1 MATTSDHSSNHTH
14 LQASAMLARVAT
26 IAGLWRKRRQDRAEL
41 AWWSERDLHDAGT
54 SRAALEYE
62 LARPFWRH

>member
-1 MATTSDHSSNHTH
+1 MARSYDHSGHHTPY
-14 LQASAMLARVAT
+14 QASTLVARAAALAS
-26 IAGLWRKRRQDRAEL
+26 LWLRRRQDRAEL

-62 LARPFWRH
+62 LRKPFWRQ